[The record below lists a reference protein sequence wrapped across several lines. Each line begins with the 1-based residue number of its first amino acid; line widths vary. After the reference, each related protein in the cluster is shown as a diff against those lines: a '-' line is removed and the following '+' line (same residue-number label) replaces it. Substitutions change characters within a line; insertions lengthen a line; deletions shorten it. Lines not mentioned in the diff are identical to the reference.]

1 MKKYIKPSIE
11 IVKIETENLLLQA
24 SKQLS
29 SDPVTEESSI
39 LSRPEA
45 SSPYSIWGAD
55 EEE

>member
-29 SDPVTEESSI
+29 SDTVNEPNSI

-45 SSPYSIWGAD
+45 SPSYTIWGAD